1 MKKGFSLYSIK
12 LVKSKTVPYD
22 STGVSINNASIAA
35 EVARLYYSGTDREIF
50 SVLLLNTKN
59 QLIGANIVSVGNLN
73 SSLVH
78 PREVFKPAIL
88 ANALQIILVHNHP
101 SGDPTPSREDIEITR
116 RMIQAGNLLDIPV
129 IDHIILA
136 EDRYASIRERG
147 LAF

>member
-12 LVKSKTVPYD
+12 LVKSKAVPYD

-35 EVARLYYSGTDREIF
+35 DVARLYYRGTDREIF

-88 ANALQIILVHNHP
+88 ANAFEVILVHNHP
-101 SGDPTPSREDIEITR
+101 SGDPTPSRADIEITR
-116 RMIQAGNLLDIPV
+116 RMIQAGDLLDIKVVDHV
-129 IDHIILA
+129 IIA
-136 EDRYASIRERG
+136 EDRYVSMREKG
-147 LAF
+147 LIF

>member
-12 LVKSKTVPYD
+12 LVKSKTIPY
-22 STGVSINNASIAA
+22 GGAGISINNASIAA
-35 EVARLYYSGTDREIF
+35 DVARLYYRGTDREVF

-88 ANALQIILVHNHP
+88 ANAFEVILIHNHP
-101 SGDPTPSREDIEITR
+101 SGDPTPSRADIEITR
-116 RMIQAGNLLDIPV
+116 RMIQAGDLLDIKVVDHV
-129 IDHIILA
+129 IIA
-136 EDRYASIRERG
+136 EDRYVSMRERG
-147 LAF
+147 LVF

>member
-22 STGVSINNASIAA
+22 STGVMISKASVAA
-35 EVARLYYSGTDREIF
+35 EVARLYYNGTDREIF
-50 SVLLLNTKN
+50 SVLLLNIKN
-59 QLIGANIVSVGNLN
+59 QLIGANIVSVGNLI

-88 ANALQIILVHNHP
+88 ANAFQVILVHNHP

-136 EDRYASIRERG
+136 ENRYASMRERG